1 MAKNNSS
8 SVVGNKR
15 TLASAIVFVF
25 FTVALSA
32 QVVPGAKSDTGLVSY
47 AQFTGSSNG
56 TGRVFELN
64 STIGYNFS
72 GHFGIDVGVPF
83 YFVQASASTG
93 GTNAS
98 GVGNV
103 FVDGRLK
110 FPNQV
115 VNFASILTVAAP
127 TGDASK
133 GLSTGR
139 ATFDSTSRFDR
150 TFGAVTP
157 FAEVGVANT
166 VPESQQFLRP
176 FTTLGFNSHFR
187 AGTNLALGKIFTVG
201 AAAYDILPSGQQ
213 KVFSRLV
220 QGGASG
226 SANAGA
232 HGRVFATSHETTG
245 SADIARDN
253 GFSGWLDASPSPFL
267 DFEIGYTHSVHY
279 ALDTV
284 SFGIGVNIGSLAG
297 KRAHP

>member
-1 MAKNNSS
+1 MKKTTYLSG
-8 SVVGNKR
+8 VRKW
-15 TLASAIVFVF
+15 TLVLVSLCVL
-25 FTVALSA
+25 FTGALCA
-32 QVVPGAKSDTGLVSY
+32 QVAPGAQSDTGLVSY
-47 AQFTGSSNG
+47 AQFTGSSNS

-64 STIGYNFS
+64 STIGYNFN
-72 GHFGIDVGVPF
+72 GHFGTDVGVPF
-83 YFVQASASTG
+83 YFVQPSASSG
-93 GTNAS
+93 GTNTS
-98 GVGNV
+98 GLGNV

-110 FPNQV
+110 FPNPV

-127 TGDASK
+127 TGDTSK

-139 ATFDSTSRFDR
+139 AAVDSTSRFDR
-150 TFGAVTP
+150 TFGVVTP
-157 FAEVGVANT
+157 FAEVGIANT

-187 AGTNLALGKIFTVG
+187 AGTNVALGKIFTVG

-226 SANAGA
+226 SAYAGG
-232 HGRVFATSHETTG
+232 HGRIFATGHEITG

-253 GFSGWLDASPSPFL
+253 GFSGWLDASPSPLL
-267 DFEIGYTHSVHY
+267 DFELGYTHSVHY

-297 KRAHP
+297 RRAHP

>member
-1 MAKNNSS
+1 MTKIMHPS
-8 SVVGNKR
+8 GIWKG
-15 TLASAIVFVF
+15 TLAGVIVCVF
-25 FTVALSA
+25 LTGATCA

-47 AQFTGSSNG
+47 AQFMGSSNSA
-56 TGRVFELN
+56 GRVFELN
-64 STIGYNFS
+64 SSIGYTFS
-72 GHFGIDVGVPF
+72 GHFGVDVGVPF
-83 YFVQASASTG
+83 YFVQPSTSTG
-93 GTNAS
+93 GTNES
-98 GVGNV
+98 GIGNV
-103 FVDGRLK
+103 FVDGRLR

-115 VNFASILTVAAP
+115 VNFATVLTLAAP
-127 TGDASK
+127 TGDTNK

-150 TFGAVTP
+150 TFGVVTP

-187 AGTNLALGKIFTVG
+187 AGTNVALGKIFSVG

-213 KVFSRLV
+213 KVFSRSV

-226 SANAGA
+226 SATAGS
-232 HGRVFATSHETTG
+232 HGRVFATGHETTG

-253 GFSGWLDASPSPFL
+253 GFSGWLGASPSPFL

-297 KRAHP
+297 RRAHP